1 MKSLVIASNCSG
13 GGKTTFTLGL
23 MKALKNRGYDVQ
35 GYKVGPDYIDTGF
48 HSEVIGKASRNLDLH
63 LMGEDG
69 VKASFSR
76 GTGDLGVIEG
86 VMGLYD
92 GKGITEE
99 GSTYEVSKVLDNT
112 PIILVLTPRAQTVT
126 LCAEING
133 LKDFKNANI
142 VGVVLNSVSE
152 KFYSLLKYAIELNCN
167 VKVFGYM
174 PKNEKIAL
182 ESRHLG
188 LIQSVEIE
196 NLLEKIEVC
205 ANLIEEHVDLESIID
220 SFKEVPK
227 YKDNFHL
234 QNRNLKIAVA
244 YDKAFRFY
252 YKENLELLEEI
263 GEVIYFSPIN
273 DKSLPKNIDFLY
285 LGGGY
290 PEVFKNELE
299 ANVSMRESIKESLD
313 SGLKCYAECGG
324 LMYLTESIS
333 GSNMVGF
340 LKGYSEM
347 TKGLIRFGYAT
358 ISVENEAFIEY
369 KENNETEINYEVK
382 DNDGNF
388 VDDKNNSIKKSQ
400 MKVNCHEFHKSDVK
414 LNENTS
420 YIVEKKDWSGENL
433 RWTCGY
439 KKKNTLAGYPHIHF
453 IGNLDFLKSLV
464 NYDE

>member
-76 GTGDLGVIEG
+76 GTGEYGVIEG

-126 LCAEING
+126 LCAEISG

-142 VGVVLNSVSE
+142 VGVVLNAVSE
-152 KFYSLLKYAIELNCN
+152 KFYSLLKYTIELNCN

-205 ANLIEEHVDLESIID
+205 ANLIEEHVDLQSIID
-220 SFKEVPK
+220 SFKEIPK
-227 YKDNFHL
+227 YEDKFHL
-234 QNRNLKIAVA
+234 ENKNLKIA
-244 YDKAFRFY
+244 
-252 YKENLELLEEI
+252 
-263 GEVIYFSPIN
+263 
-273 DKSLPKNIDFLY
+273 
-285 LGGGY
+285 
-290 PEVFKNELE
+290 
-299 ANVSMRESIKESLD
+299 
-313 SGLKCYAECGG
+313 
-324 LMYLTESIS
+324 
-333 GSNMVGF
+333 
-340 LKGYSEM
+340 
-347 TKGLIRFGYAT
+347 
-358 ISVENEAFIEY
+358 
-369 KENNETEINYEVK
+369 
-382 DNDGNF
+382 
-388 VDDKNNSIKKSQ
+388 
-400 MKVNCHEFHKSDVK
+400 
-414 LNENTS
+414 
-420 YIVEKKDWSGENL
+420 
-433 RWTCGY
+433 
-439 KKKNTLAGYPHIHF
+439 
-453 IGNLDFLKSLV
+453 
-464 NYDE
+464 